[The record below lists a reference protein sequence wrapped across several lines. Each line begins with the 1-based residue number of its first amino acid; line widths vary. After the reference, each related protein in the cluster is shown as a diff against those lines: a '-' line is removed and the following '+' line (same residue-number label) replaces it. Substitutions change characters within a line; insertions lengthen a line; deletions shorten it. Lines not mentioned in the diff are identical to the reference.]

1 MGAWRRSARDPVMVV
16 ETSAALERAAAGK
29 PRWWL
34 LTALGTVAANL
45 GLGPRAIACVTLSD
59 SRQD

>member
-1 MGAWRRSARDPVMVV
+1 MVV

-29 PRWWL
+29 PRWWW